1 MNKYALFFVA
11 FLFTGAILAQPV
23 GFMIDVDSVMK
34 RTENFK
40 LGGLNG
46 ESATWSMIQFSI
58 GVPTKFKSSPYSAE
72 SNYTLFRLV
81 SETKKDLSDN
91 FALIYGNSYEYMSCP
106 LPTAINESN
115 FLNDRTWDSKS
126 YRTNK
131 FGVTLGAR
139 QSFMRRGA
147 NQHFSIDFLQTFEFN
162 IAQTVIGKQ
171 RTESEK
177 FSWTQKKLEGRR
189 VVELWPSLRLMYNIY
204 GFGVKYQVLSQFK
217 NGPYAKENFG
227 HWRVFFCM
235 TIPTS

>member
-58 GVPTKFKSSPYSAE
+58 GVPTKYKSSPYSAE

-81 SETKKDLSDN
+81 SETKKDLFDN
-91 FALIYGNSYEYMSCP
+91 FAVIYGNSYEYMSCP
-106 LPTAINESN
+106 LPTEINGSS
-115 FLNDRTWDSKS
+115 FLNDRVWHSKS

-131 FGVTLGAR
+131 LGITLGAR
-139 QSFMRRGA
+139 QSVMRRGA
-147 NQHFSIDFLQTFEFN
+147 NQHLSIDFLQTIEFN
-162 IAQTVIGKQ
+162 IGQNVIGKQ
-171 RTESEK
+171 KSENEK
-177 FSWTQKKLEGRR
+177 FFWTEKKLEGRR
-189 VVELWPSLRLMYNIY
+189 VIELWPSIRFMYNIF
-204 GFGVKYQVLSQFK
+204 GFGVKYQLLSQFK
-217 NGPYAKENFG
+217 NGPYEKENFG
-227 HWRVFFCM
+227 HWRAFFCI
-235 TIPTS
+235 TIPNN